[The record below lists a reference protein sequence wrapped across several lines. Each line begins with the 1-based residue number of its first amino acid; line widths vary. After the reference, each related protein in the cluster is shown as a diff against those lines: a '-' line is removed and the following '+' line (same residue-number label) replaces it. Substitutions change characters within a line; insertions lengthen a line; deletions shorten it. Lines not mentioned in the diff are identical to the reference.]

1 MINIALENRKRTIY
15 YVQNYSFGIEQTVD
29 CVL

>member
-1 MINIALENRKRTIY
+1 MIKIPLEDRKRATY
-15 YVQNYSFGIEQTVD
+15 YVQNYSFGIKQTVD